1 MFDLQ
6 NSGNKI
12 KLAVMQPYF
21 FPYIGYFQVMNA
33 VDKYIVYDDVN
44 YIKGG
49 RINRN
54 TILVGGAAKPI
65 NLLLD
70 GASPNKLIN
79 EIELLH
85 DKVAEAKFLKTLTMN
100 YSKAPYF
107 ETVFPMIEKIMNDPE
122 KNLAVFHY
130 NTFKVLCEYMGI
142 TTELILSSTLDKDCS
157 LKSAEK
163 LYHICEIMNAGE
175 YYNSINGQELY
186 SHEEFEKRG
195 LKLHFLKANDDIV
208 YKQFKNEFVP
218 NLSIIDV
225 MMFNSVEEI
234 QKLLTMYTLS

>member
-1 MFDLQ
+1 MD
-6 NSGNKI
+6 NKI

-21 FPYIGYFQVMNA
+21 LPYIGYFQVMNA

-54 TILVGGAAKPI
+54 NILIGGQAKPI
-65 NLLLD
+65 NLLLV

-85 DKVAEAKFLKTLTMN
+85 DKVQEGKLLKSISMN
-100 YSKAPYF
+100 YAKAPYYAD
-107 ETVFPMIEKIMNDPE
+107 VFPIIEEIINDPE
-122 KNLAVFHY
+122 KNLAIYHY
-130 NTFKVLCEYMGI
+130 NTFKRLCAYMGI
-142 TTELILSSTLDKDCS
+142 TTELILSSSLDKDCS

-163 LYHICEIMNAGE
+163 LYHICDIMNAGE
-175 YYNSINGQELY
+175 YYNSIGGWDLY
-186 SHEEFEKRG
+186 THEEFEKRG
-195 LKLHFLKANDDIV
+195 LQLHFLKANDDIS
-208 YKQFKNEFVP
+208 YKQFNNEFVP
-218 NLSIIDV
+218 NLSILDV

-234 QKLLTMYTLS
+234 QQLLTQYTLL